1 MVVGGGG
8 TGVCLYMYI
17 HTQPP
22 TTYRHIRGNRI
33 TQNRTPFIS
42 RNLFDNNDMVIA
54 DSYGGNPA
62 VRIVGAHNAGVRVY
76 IGNKFETK

>member
-1 MVVGGGG
+1 
-8 TGVCLYMYI
+8 
-17 HTQPP
+17 
-22 TTYRHIRGNRI
+22 
-33 TQNRTPFIS
+33 
-42 RNLFDNNDMVIA
+42 MVIA